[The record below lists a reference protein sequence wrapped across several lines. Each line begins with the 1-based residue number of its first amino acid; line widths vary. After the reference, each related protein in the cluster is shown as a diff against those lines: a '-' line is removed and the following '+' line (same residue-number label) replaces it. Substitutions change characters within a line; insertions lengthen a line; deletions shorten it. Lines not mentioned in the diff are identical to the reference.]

1 MTVFATNCKELERCP
16 LNLENKY
23 TFALDEDSESQQ
35 STEEKR
41 KLKCCLYFTM
51 YEVNMGLETLCQ
63 IHFKI

>member
-41 KLKCCLYFTM
+41 KLKCSVYISPFM
-51 YEVNMGLETLCQ
+51 R
-63 IHFKI
+63 